1 MPALVTKSAALI
13 AARADHDLAAAT
25 NVEAIQVWLAAAGM
39 AAQNSYIHSLEGHPQ
54 LLQGRF
60 IRAFTTPPAE
70 QGDWQ
75 HKREREKRRN
85 HSTDAMQI

>member
-1 MPALVTKSAALI
+1 
-13 AARADHDLAAAT
+13 
-25 NVEAIQVWLAAAGM
+25 M
-39 AAQNSYIHSLEGHPQ
+39 AAQHSYIHSLEGHPQ